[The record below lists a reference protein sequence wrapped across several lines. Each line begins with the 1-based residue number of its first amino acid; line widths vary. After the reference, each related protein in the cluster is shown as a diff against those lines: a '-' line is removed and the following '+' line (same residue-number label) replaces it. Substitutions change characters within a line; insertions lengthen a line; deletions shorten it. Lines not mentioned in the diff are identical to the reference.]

1 MSSKKKF
8 LETIKEIWPLFPA
21 AIFLVSF
28 LFLVLIFLIH
38 LAFSY
43 EGVFPSFQVM
53 ENTFKDPHFTDA
65 LYNTFVFMLI
75 GTPVELVV
83 GFFLAMLVF
92 RAFGAKSFIRSVFT
106 IPFALPGLVIATLLA
121 ILFSSEGGFINHV
134 LRGKYLFF
142 PEVID
147 YDISWRSSK
156 TLALGL
162 CLFGKVWRDMP
173 ISMLIILSGLNSI
186 DPTVLD
192 AAKTLG
198 AGFRIRL
205 VKIILPLTFPAITT
219 VLLLRSI
226 EMWKEFIFPHVL
238 ARNYNLLGTFIDK
251 LYSSRIDEYGISQ
264 ASVVA
269 LVLVLCI
276 VVTLYVLFLILKVLR
291 SWMVDGANH
300 VGK

>member
-1 MSSKKKF
+1 MSSDKRF
-8 LETIKEIWPLFPA
+8 VETLKEIWPLFPA

-28 LFLVLIFLIH
+28 LILVLFFLTH

-43 EGVFPSFQVM
+43 EGAFPSFDVM
-53 ENTFKDPHFTDA
+53 HNTWKSPHFKEA
-65 LYNTFVFMLI
+65 LYNTFIFTVI
-75 GTPVELVV
+75 GTPIELIV

-134 LRGKYLFF
+134 LRGKYFFF

-147 YDISWRSSK
+147 EDIRWRSTK

-162 CLFGKVWRDMP
+162 SLFGKVWRDMP

-186 DPTVLD
+186 DPTILD

-198 AGFRIRL
+198 AGFRVRMM
-205 VKIILPLTFPAITT
+205 KIILPLTFPAITT

-238 ARNYNLLGTFIDK
+238 ARNYNLLGTLIDK
-251 LYSSRIDEYGISQ
+251 LYNSRIDEYGISQ
-264 ASVVA
+264 ASFVA

-276 VVTLYVLFLILKVLR
+276 VVTLYVLFIVLKILR
-291 SWMVDGANH
+291 TWMVDGAAH
-300 VGK
+300 ARK